1 MAKQRIFSIDAL
13 RGFSLLGILL
23 MNILTFAYP
32 YQIINPFEFFQH
44 QDGAWFKISSLFI
57 IASFY
62 PIFAFL
68 FGYGLSIMYQNSL
81 DKGLNYYPMITRR
94 LLFLLLL
101 GIIHGVFIFYGD
113 ILSTY
118 ALLGLIAIIFVR
130 LKPQFTLVAL
140 SIGIGIFVLLYL
152 LPMILLKDV
161 TQIESFVGLQE
172 LERVNNILSSADYVS
187 IIGFNLKYFGMNI
200 ANAILV
206 GPFSILPIMLFGIYA
221 HQINWFNKIKQHK
234 NLYMVIGVVVLI
246 LGLAIKMIQIVL
258 EGSVTS
264 QLMSQMIGGP
274 IVALSYIM
282 FFEIL
287 CEDQTARKI
296 LTPLQ
301 SIGKLSLTTY
311 ISQSIICIIIFYGVG
326 LNYYGKLPVLNI
338 YIIGI
343 VIYFVQLIVSYLYL
357 MKFKQGPLEKLW
369 RKVTYLK

>member
-282 FFEIL
+282 FFVIL

-311 ISQSIICIIIFYGVG
+311 IMQSVICIFIFYGVG
-326 LNYYGKLPVLNI
+326 FNFYGKLPVLNI

>member
-130 LKPQFTLVAL
+130 LKPQYTLVAL

-234 NLYMVIGVVVLI
+234 NLYMVIGVVVLT

-282 FFEIL
+282 FFVIL

-311 ISQSIICIIIFYGVG
+311 IMQSVICIFIFYGVG
-326 LNYYGKLPVLNI
+326 FNFYGKLPVLTI

-343 VIYFVQLIVSYLYL
+343 VIYCVQLIVSYLYL

>member
-130 LKPQFTLVAL
+130 LKPQYTLIAL

-258 EGSVTS
+258 EGSITS

-282 FFEIL
+282 FFVIL
-287 CEDQTARKI
+287 CEDQTVRKI

-311 ISQSIICIIIFYGVG
+311 ISQSIICILIFYGVG
-326 LNYYGKLPVLNI
+326 LNYYGKLPVLTI

-343 VIYFVQLIVSYLYL
+343 VIYCVQLIVSYLYL
-357 MKFKQGPLEKLW
+357 LRFKQGPLEKLW

>member
-130 LKPQFTLVAL
+130 LKSQYTLIAL

-221 HQINWFNKIKQHK
+221 HQINWFNKIKQYK

-282 FFEIL
+282 FFVIL
-287 CEDQTARKI
+287 CEDQTVRKI

-311 ISQSIICIIIFYGVG
+311 IMQSIICIIIFYGVG
-326 LNYYGKLPVLNI
+326 LNYYGKLPVLTI

-343 VIYFVQLIVSYLYL
+343 VIYCVQLIVSYLYL
-357 MKFKQGPLEKLW
+357 LRFKQGPLEKLW

>member
-282 FFEIL
+282 FFVIL
-287 CEDQTARKI
+287 CEEQTARKI

-311 ISQSIICIIIFYGVG
+311 IMQSVICIIIFYGVG
-326 LNYYGKLPVLNI
+326 FNFYGKLPVLTI

>member
-130 LKPQFTLVAL
+130 LKPQYTLVAL

-221 HQINWFNKIKQHK
+221 HQINWFNKIKQYK

-282 FFEIL
+282 FFVIL
-287 CEDQTARKI
+287 CEDQTVRKI

-311 ISQSIICIIIFYGVG
+311 IMQSIICIIIFYGVG
-326 LNYYGKLPVLNI
+326 LNYYGKLPVLTI

-343 VIYFVQLIVSYLYL
+343 VIYCVQLIVSYLYL
-357 MKFKQGPLEKLW
+357 LRFKQGPLEKLW

>member
-130 LKPQFTLVAL
+130 LKPQYTLVAL

-282 FFEIL
+282 FFVIL
-287 CEDQTARKI
+287 CEDQTVRKI

-311 ISQSIICIIIFYGVG
+311 ISQSIICILIFYGVG
-326 LNYYGKLPVLNI
+326 LNYYGKLPVLTI

-343 VIYFVQLIVSYLYL
+343 VIYCVQLIVSYLYL
-357 MKFKQGPLEKLW
+357 LKFKQGPLEKLW

>member
-282 FFEIL
+282 FFVIL

-311 ISQSIICIIIFYGVG
+311 ISQSIICMIIFYGVG
-326 LNYYGKLPVLNI
+326 FNYYGKLPVLNI

>member
-282 FFEIL
+282 FFVIL

-326 LNYYGKLPVLNI
+326 FNFYGKLPVLNI

>member
-13 RGFSLLGILL
+13 RGFSLLGILI

-130 LKPQFTLVAL
+130 LKPQYTLIAL

-221 HQINWFNKIKQHK
+221 HQINWFNKIKQYK

-282 FFEIL
+282 FFVIL
-287 CEDQTARKI
+287 CEDQTVRKI

-311 ISQSIICIIIFYGVG
+311 IMQSIICIIIFYGVG
-326 LNYYGKLPVLNI
+326 LNYYGKLPVLTI

-343 VIYFVQLIVSYLYL
+343 VIYCVQLIVSYLYL
-357 MKFKQGPLEKLW
+357 LRFKQGPLEKLW

>member
-234 NLYMVIGVVVLI
+234 NLYMVIGVIVLI

-282 FFEIL
+282 FFVIL

-296 LTPLQ
+296 LTLLQ

-311 ISQSIICIIIFYGVG
+311 IMQSVICIFIFYGVG
-326 LNYYGKLPVLNI
+326 FNFYGKLPVLNI

>member
-172 LERVNNILSSADYVS
+172 LERINNILSSADYVS

-282 FFEIL
+282 FFVIL

-311 ISQSIICIIIFYGVG
+311 IMQSVICIFIFYGVG
-326 LNYYGKLPVLNI
+326 FNFYGKLPVLNI

>member
-282 FFEIL
+282 FFVIL

-296 LTPLQ
+296 LTLLQ

-311 ISQSIICIIIFYGVG
+311 IMQSVICIFIFYGVG
-326 LNYYGKLPVLNI
+326 FNFYGKLPVLNI
-338 YIIGI
+338 YVIGI

>member
-282 FFEIL
+282 FFVIL

-326 LNYYGKLPVLNI
+326 LNYYGKLPVLN
-338 YIIGI
+338 
-343 VIYFVQLIVSYLYL
+343 
-357 MKFKQGPLEKLW
+357 
-369 RKVTYLK
+369 

>member
-13 RGFSLLGILL
+13 KGFSLLGILL

-81 DKGLNYYPMITRR
+81 DKGLNYYPMITRI

-282 FFEIL
+282 FFVIL

>member
-130 LKPQFTLVAL
+130 LKPQYTLVAL

-282 FFEIL
+282 FFVIL
-287 CEDQTARKI
+287 CEDQTVRKI

-311 ISQSIICIIIFYGVG
+311 ISQSIICILIFYGVG
-326 LNYYGKLPVLNI
+326 LNYYGKLPVLTI

-343 VIYFVQLIVSYLYL
+343 VIYCVQVILSYLYL
-357 MKFKQGPLEKLW
+357 LKFKQGPLEKLW

>member
-206 GPFSILPIMLFGIYA
+206 GPFTILPIMLFGIYA

-282 FFEIL
+282 FFVIL
-287 CEDQTARKI
+287 CEDQKARKI

-311 ISQSIICIIIFYGVG
+311 IMQSVICIFIFYGVG
-326 LNYYGKLPVLNI
+326 FNFYGKLPVLNI

-343 VIYFVQLIVSYLYL
+343 VIYCAQLIVSYLYL

>member
-130 LKPQFTLVAL
+130 LKPQYTLIAL

-206 GPFSILPIMLFGIYA
+206 GPFSILSIMLFGIYA

-282 FFEIL
+282 FFVIL
-287 CEDQTARKI
+287 CEDQTVRKI

-311 ISQSIICIIIFYGVG
+311 IMQSIICIIIFYGVG
-326 LNYYGKLPVLNI
+326 LNYYGKLPVLTI

-343 VIYFVQLIVSYLYL
+343 VIYCVQLIVSYLYL
-357 MKFKQGPLEKLW
+357 LRFKQGPLEKLW

>member
-130 LKPQFTLVAL
+130 LKPQYTLIAL

-234 NLYMVIGVVVLI
+234 NLYMMIGVVVLI

-282 FFEIL
+282 FFVIL
-287 CEDQTARKI
+287 CEDQTVRKI

-311 ISQSIICIIIFYGVG
+311 ISQSIICILIFYGVG
-326 LNYYGKLPVLNI
+326 LNYYGKLPVLTI

-343 VIYFVQLIVSYLYL
+343 VIYCVQLIVSYLYL
-357 MKFKQGPLEKLW
+357 LRFKQGPLEKLW

>member
-172 LERVNNILSSADYVS
+172 LERINNILSSADYVS

-282 FFEIL
+282 FFVIL

-311 ISQSIICIIIFYGVG
+311 IMQSVICIFIFYGVG
-326 LNYYGKLPVLNI
+326 LNFYGKLPVLNI

>member
-130 LKPQFTLVAL
+130 LKPQYTLVAL

-258 EGSVTS
+258 EGSITS

-282 FFEIL
+282 FFVIL
-287 CEDQTARKI
+287 CEDQTVRKI

-311 ISQSIICIIIFYGVG
+311 ISQSIICILIFYGVG
-326 LNYYGKLPVLNI
+326 LNYYGKLPVLTI

-343 VIYFVQLIVSYLYL
+343 VIYCVQLIVSYLYL
-357 MKFKQGPLEKLW
+357 LRFKQGPLEKLW

>member
-130 LKPQFTLVAL
+130 LKPQYTLVAL

-282 FFEIL
+282 FFVIL

-311 ISQSIICIIIFYGVG
+311 IMQSVTCIFIFYGVG
-326 LNYYGKLPVLNI
+326 FNFYGKLPVLTI

>member
-130 LKPQFTLVAL
+130 LKPQYTLVAL

-172 LERVNNILSSADYVS
+172 LERVNNIISSADYVS

-282 FFEIL
+282 FFVIL

-326 LNYYGKLPVLNI
+326 LNFYGKLPVLNI

>member
-172 LERVNNILSSADYVS
+172 LERVNNILSSADYIS

-282 FFEIL
+282 FFVIL

-311 ISQSIICIIIFYGVG
+311 ISQSIICIFIFYGVG
-326 LNYYGKLPVLNI
+326 FNFYGKLPVLNI

>member
-130 LKPQFTLVAL
+130 LKPQYTLIAL

-282 FFEIL
+282 FFVIL
-287 CEDQTARKI
+287 CEDQTVRKI

-311 ISQSIICIIIFYGVG
+311 ISQSIICILIFYGVG
-326 LNYYGKLPVLNI
+326 LNYYGKLPVLTI

-343 VIYFVQLIVSYLYL
+343 VIYCVQLIVSYLYL
-357 MKFKQGPLEKLW
+357 LRFKQGLLEKLW

>member
-1 MAKQRIFSIDAL
+1 MVKQRIFSIDAL

-130 LKPQFTLVAL
+130 LKPQYTLVAL

-221 HQINWFNKIKQHK
+221 HQINWFNNIKQHK

-282 FFEIL
+282 FFVIL
-287 CEDQTARKI
+287 CEDQTVRKI

-311 ISQSIICIIIFYGVG
+311 ISQSIICILIFYGVG
-326 LNYYGKLPVLNI
+326 LNYYGKLPVLTI

-343 VIYFVQLIVSYLYL
+343 VIYCVQVILSYLYL
-357 MKFKQGPLEKLW
+357 LKFKQGPLEKLW

>member
-118 ALLGLIAIIFVR
+118 ALLGLIAIMFVR

-282 FFEIL
+282 FFVIL

-311 ISQSIICIIIFYGVG
+311 IMQSVICIFIFYGVG
-326 LNYYGKLPVLNI
+326 FNFYGKLPVLNI

>member
-23 MNILTFAYP
+23 MNILTSAYP

-130 LKPQFTLVAL
+130 LKPQYTLVAL

-282 FFEIL
+282 FFVIL
-287 CEDQTARKI
+287 CEDQTVRKI

-311 ISQSIICIIIFYGVG
+311 ISQSIICILIFYGVG
-326 LNYYGKLPVLNI
+326 LNYYGKLPVLTI

-343 VIYFVQLIVSYLYL
+343 VIYCVQLILSYLFL
-357 MKFKQGPLEKLW
+357 LKFKQGPLEKLW